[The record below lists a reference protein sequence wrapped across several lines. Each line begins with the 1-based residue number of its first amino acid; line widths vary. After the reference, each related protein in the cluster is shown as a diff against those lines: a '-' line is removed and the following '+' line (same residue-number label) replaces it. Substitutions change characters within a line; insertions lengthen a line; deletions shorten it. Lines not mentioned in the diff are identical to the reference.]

1 MDYDQALKYIE
12 GVSYLGVKP
21 GLERVSALLGR
32 LGHPERKTRFV
43 HVAGTNGKGSTSVMT
58 ASALS
63 ACGYKTGL
71 YTSPHLARVNER
83 MRLDGAEIPDGEF
96 ARVVSALSSAAEG
109 LAEPCTEFELLTAA
123 ALLWFA
129 EAGADIAVL
138 EVGMGG
144 RFDATNVIPR
154 SECAVITNI
163 GLDHTAVLGD
173 TVEAIAAEKAGI
185 FKGGRAV
192 SYEQPESVA
201 AVLRSAAAK
210 TGTELTFADFSKI
223 EPLSDSVEGQRFRF
237 EGEEYSIRL
246 LGAHQLKNAAVAFTA
261 LDTLRRSGWDLP
273 AEGVRK
279 GLAAAVWPARFELV
293 ERAPLF
299 VVDGGH
305 NPQCV
310 AATAEAI
317 RRYMPGGRC
326 VILMGV
332 LADKDWS
339 AMIDILAD
347 VAEGFVCAAPDSP
360 RALPAAD
367 LGAELLRRGLHAEVC
382 SSVPEAVEAAKALA
396 GPDGAVCSVGSLYMS
411 GAVRA
416 CFGLR

>member
-96 ARVVSALSSAAEG
+96 ARVVSALASAAEG

-173 TVEAIAAEKAGI
+173 TVEAISAEKAGI

-246 LGAHQLKNAAVAFTA
+246 LGAHQLKNAAVALTA
-261 LDTLRRSGWDLP
+261 LDALRAAGWDIP
-273 AEGVRK
+273 TEAAQK
-279 GLAAAVWPARFELV
+279 GLASAVWPARFELV
-293 ERAPLF
+293 GRSPLF

-310 AATAEAI
+310 AATAAAI
-317 RRYMPGGRC
+317 REYLPGGQC

-332 LADKDWS
+332 LADKDWR
-339 AMIDILAD
+339 AMLDTLST
-347 VAEGFVCAAPDSP
+347 VAEGFVCVTPDSP
-360 RALPAAD
+360 RALPAAE
-367 LGAELLRRGLHAEVC
+367 LGAEIMRRGLHAEVC

-396 GPDGAVCSVGSLYMS
+396 GEQGAACSVGSLYMS
-411 GAVRA
+411 GAVRE

>member
-96 ARVVSALSSAAEG
+96 ARVVSALASAAEG
-109 LAEPCTEFELLTAA
+109 LTEPCTEFELLTAA

-246 LGAHQLKNAAVAFTA
+246 LGAHQLKNAAVALTA

-332 LADKDWS
+332 LADKNWS

>member
-96 ARVVSALSSAAEG
+96 ARVVSALASAAEG

-185 FKGGRAV
+185 FKGGCAV

>member
-96 ARVVSALSSAAEG
+96 ARVVSALASAAEG

-246 LGAHQLKNAAVAFTA
+246 LGAHQLKNATVALTA

-317 RRYMPGGRC
+317 RRYMPGGHC

-332 LADKDWS
+332 LADKNWS

>member
-1 MDYDQALKYIE
+1 MDYDQALKYID

-96 ARVVSALSSAAEG
+96 ARVVSALASAAEG

-317 RRYMPGGRC
+317 RRYMPGGHC

-332 LADKDWS
+332 LADKNWS

>member
-96 ARVVSALSSAAEG
+96 ARVVSALASATEG

-210 TGTELTFADFSKI
+210 AGTELTFADFSKI

-246 LGAHQLKNAAVAFTA
+246 LGAHQLKNAAVALTA
-261 LDTLRRSGWDLP
+261 LDTLRSSGWDLP

>member
-83 MRLDGAEIPDGEF
+83 MRLDGAKIPDGEF
-96 ARVVSALSSAAEG
+96 ARVVSALASAAEG

-246 LGAHQLKNAAVAFTA
+246 LGAHQLKNAAVALTA

-299 VVDGGH
+299 VADGGH

>member
-21 GLERVSALLGR
+21 GLERISALLGR

-96 ARVVSALSSAAEG
+96 ARVVSALASATEG

-246 LGAHQLKNAAVAFTA
+246 LGAHQLKNAAVALTA
-261 LDTLRRSGWDLP
+261 LDTLRSSGWDLP

>member
-1 MDYDQALKYIE
+1 MDYQQALGYIG
-12 GVSYLGVKP
+12 GVASLGMKP
-21 GLERVSALLGR
+21 GLGRIEELLAR
-32 LGHPERKTRFV
+32 LGHPERALRFV
-43 HVAGTNGKGSTSVMT
+43 HVAGTNGKGSTSVMI
-58 ASALS
+58 AAALS
-63 ACGYKTGL
+63 AAGYRTGL
-71 YTSPHLARVNER
+71 YTSPHLLRMNER
-83 MRLDGAEIPDGEF
+83 MRLDGAEITDAELAG
-96 ARVVSALSSAAEG
+96 VVTSLAAAAEG
-109 LAEPCTEFELLTAA
+109 MAEPCTEFELLTAA

-129 EAGADIAVL
+129 RRGADIAVL
-138 EVGMGG
+138 EVGLGG
-144 RFDATNVIPR
+144 RLDATNAIPR
-154 SECAVITNI
+154 PDCAVIANI
-163 GLDHTAVLGD
+163 GLDHPDILGD
-173 TVEAIAAEKAGI
+173 SVEAIAAEKAGI

-246 LGAHQLKNAAVAFTA
+246 LGAHQLKNAAVALTA

-299 VVDGGH
+299 VADGGH

-396 GPDGAVCSVGSLYMS
+396 GEQGAACSVGSLYMS
-411 GAVRA
+411 GAVRE

>member
-1 MDYDQALKYIE
+1 MDYDQALKYID

-96 ARVVSALSSAAEG
+96 ARVVSALASAAEG

-246 LGAHQLKNAAVAFTA
+246 LGAHQLKNAAVALTA

>member
-96 ARVVSALSSAAEG
+96 ARVVSALASAAEG

-192 SYEQPESVA
+192 CYDLPDNVY
-201 AVLRSAAAK
+201 AVLRAAAER
-210 TGTELTFADFSKI
+210 TGTALTRADFSLL
-223 EPLSDSVEGQRFRF
+223 EPLADSIEGQRFRF
-237 EGEEYSIRL
+237 AGGEYSIRL
-246 LGAHQLKNAAVAFTA
+246 LGAHQLKNAALALTA
-261 LDTLRRSGWDLP
+261 LDELRAAGWDIPLE
-273 AEGVRK
+273 AAQK
-279 GLAAAVWPARFELV
+279 GLASAVWPARFELV
-293 ERAPLF
+293 GRSPLF

-310 AATAEAI
+310 AATAAAI
-317 RRYMPGGRC
+317 REYLPGGQC

-332 LADKDWS
+332 LADKDWR
-339 AMIDILAD
+339 AMLDTLST
-347 VAEGFVCAAPDSP
+347 VAEGFVCVTPDSP
-360 RALPAAD
+360 RALPAAE
-367 LGAELLRRGLHAEVC
+367 LGAEIMRRGLHAEVC
-382 SSVPEAVEAAKALA
+382 SGVPEAVEAAKALA
-396 GPDGAVCSVGSLYMS
+396 GEQGAACSVGSLYMS
-411 GAVRA
+411 GAVRE

>member
-1 MDYDQALKYIE
+1 MDYDQALKYID

-96 ARVVSALSSAAEG
+96 ARVVSALASAAEG

-246 LGAHQLKNAAVAFTA
+246 LGAHQLKNAAVALTA

-317 RRYMPGGRC
+317 RRYMPGGHC

-332 LADKDWS
+332 LADKNWS

>member
-96 ARVVSALSSAAEG
+96 ARVVSALASAAEG

-185 FKGGRAV
+185 FKGGCAV

-317 RRYMPGGRC
+317 RRYMPGGHC

-332 LADKDWS
+332 LADKNWS

>member
-96 ARVVSALSSAAEG
+96 ARVVSALASATEG

-246 LGAHQLKNAAVAFTA
+246 LGAHQLKNAAVALTA

>member
-21 GLERVSALLGR
+21 GLERISALLGR

-96 ARVVSALSSAAEG
+96 ARVVSALASAAEG
-109 LAEPCTEFELLTAA
+109 LTEPCTEFELLTAA

-246 LGAHQLKNAAVAFTA
+246 LGAHQLKNAAVALTA

-317 RRYMPGGRC
+317 RRYMPGGHC

-332 LADKDWS
+332 LADKNWS

>member
-96 ARVVSALSSAAEG
+96 ARVVSALASAAEG

-192 SYEQPESVA
+192 CYDLPDNVY
-201 AVLRSAAAK
+201 AVLRAAAER
-210 TGTELTFADFSKI
+210 TGTALTRADFSLL
-223 EPLSDSVEGQRFRF
+223 EPLADSIEGQRFRF

-246 LGAHQLKNAAVAFTA
+246 LGAHQLKNAAVALTA

-317 RRYMPGGRC
+317 RRYMPGGHC

-332 LADKDWS
+332 LADKNWS

-411 GAVRA
+411 GAVRE

>member
-96 ARVVSALSSAAEG
+96 ARVVSALASAAEG

-185 FKGGRAV
+185 FKGGCAV
-192 SYEQPESVA
+192 SYEQPDSVA

>member
-96 ARVVSALSSAAEG
+96 ARVVSALASAAEG

-192 SYEQPESVA
+192 CYDLPDNVY
-201 AVLRSAAAK
+201 AVLRAAAER
-210 TGTELTFADFSKI
+210 TGTALTRADFSLL
-223 EPLSDSVEGQRFRF
+223 EPLADSIEGQRFRF
-237 EGEEYSIRL
+237 AGGEYSIRL
-246 LGAHQLKNAAVAFTA
+246 LGAHQLKNAAVALTA
-261 LDTLRRSGWDLP
+261 LDALRAAGWDIP
-273 AEGVRK
+273 TEAAQK
-279 GLAAAVWPARFELV
+279 GLASAVWPARFELV

-317 RRYMPGGRC
+317 RRYMPGGHC

-332 LADKDWS
+332 LADKNWS

>member
-1 MDYDQALKYIE
+1 MDYDQALIYIE

-96 ARVVSALSSAAEG
+96 ARVVSALASAAEG

-246 LGAHQLKNAAVAFTA
+246 LGAHQLKNAAVALTA

-317 RRYMPGGRC
+317 RRYMPAGTASYSWASSPTRTG
-326 VILMGV
+326 
-332 LADKDWS
+332 
-339 AMIDILAD
+339 
-347 VAEGFVCAAPDSP
+347 AP
-360 RALPAAD
+360 
-367 LGAELLRRGLHAEVC
+367 
-382 SSVPEAVEAAKALA
+382 
-396 GPDGAVCSVGSLYMS
+396 
-411 GAVRA
+411 
-416 CFGLR
+416 

>member
-12 GVSYLGVKP
+12 GVSYLGVTP

-96 ARVVSALSSAAEG
+96 ARVVSALASAAEG

-246 LGAHQLKNAAVAFTA
+246 LGAHQLKNAAVALTA

-317 RRYMPGGRC
+317 RRYMPGGHC

-332 LADKDWS
+332 LADKNWS

-396 GPDGAVCSVGSLYMS
+396 GPDGAVCSVGSLSMS

>member
-96 ARVVSALSSAAEG
+96 ARVVSALASAAEG

-246 LGAHQLKNAAVAFTA
+246 LGAHQLKNAAVALTA

-299 VVDGGH
+299 VADGGH

-332 LADKDWS
+332 LADKNWS

-367 LGAELLRRGLHAEVC
+367 LGAELLRRGLHAEVY

>member
-1 MDYDQALKYIE
+1 MDYQQALGYIG
-12 GVSYLGVKP
+12 GVASLGMKP
-21 GLERVSALLGR
+21 GLERIEELLAR
-32 LGHPERKTRFV
+32 LGHPERALRFV
-43 HVAGTNGKGSTSVMT
+43 HVAGTNGKGSTSVMI
-58 ASALS
+58 AAALS
-63 ACGYKTGL
+63 AAGYRTGL

-96 ARVVSALSSAAEG
+96 ARVVSALASAAEG

-246 LGAHQLKNAAVAFTA
+246 LGAHQLKNAAVALTA
-261 LDTLRRSGWDLP
+261 LDALRAAGWDIP
-273 AEGVRK
+273 TEAAQK
-279 GLAAAVWPARFELV
+279 GLASAVWPARFELV

-317 RRYMPGGRC
+317 RHYMPGGQC

-332 LADKDWS
+332 LADKDWR
-339 AMIDILAD
+339 AMLDTLST
-347 VAEGFVCAAPDSP
+347 VAEGFVCVTPDSP
-360 RALPAAD
+360 RALPAAE
-367 LGAELLRRGLHAEVC
+367 LGAEIMRRGLHAEVC

-396 GPDGAVCSVGSLYMS
+396 GEQGAACSVGSLYMS
-411 GAVRA
+411 GAVRE

>member
-96 ARVVSALSSAAEG
+96 ARVVSALASAAEG

-246 LGAHQLKNAAVAFTA
+246 LGAHQLKNATLALTA

-317 RRYMPGGRC
+317 RRYMPGGHC

-332 LADKDWS
+332 LADKNWS

>member
-1 MDYDQALKYIE
+1 MDYQQALGYIG
-12 GVSYLGVKP
+12 GVASLGMKP
-21 GLERVSALLGR
+21 GLGRIEELLAR
-32 LGHPERKTRFV
+32 LGHPERALRFV
-43 HVAGTNGKGSTSVMT
+43 HVAGTNGKGSTSVMI
-58 ASALS
+58 AAALS
-63 ACGYKTGL
+63 AAGYRTGL
-71 YTSPHLARVNER
+71 YTSPHLLRMNER
-83 MRLDGAEIPDGEF
+83 MRLDGVEITDAELAG
-96 ARVVSALSSAAEG
+96 VVTSLAAAAEG
-109 LAEPCTEFELLTAA
+109 MAEPCTEFELLTAA

-129 EAGADIAVL
+129 RRGADIAVL
-138 EVGMGG
+138 EVGLGG
-144 RFDATNVIPR
+144 RLDATNAIPR
-154 SECAVITNI
+154 PDCAVIANI
-163 GLDHTAVLGD
+163 GLDHTDILGD
-173 TVEAIAAEKAGI
+173 SVEAIAAEKAGI

-223 EPLSDSVEGQRFRF
+223 EPLADSIEGQRFRF

-246 LGAHQLKNAAVAFTA
+246 LGAHQLKNAAVALTA

-299 VVDGGH
+299 VADGGH

-396 GPDGAVCSVGSLYMS
+396 GEQGAACSVGSLYMS

>member
-1 MDYDQALKYIE
+1 MDYQQALGYIG
-12 GVSYLGVKP
+12 GVASLGMKP
-21 GLERVSALLGR
+21 GLGRIEELLAR
-32 LGHPERKTRFV
+32 LGHPERALRFV
-43 HVAGTNGKGSTSVMT
+43 HVAGTNGKGSTSVMI
-58 ASALS
+58 AAALS
-63 ACGYKTGL
+63 AAGYRTGL
-71 YTSPHLARVNER
+71 YTSPHLLRMNER
-83 MRLDGAEIPDGEF
+83 MRLDGVEITDAELAG
-96 ARVVSALSSAAEG
+96 VVTSLAAAAEG
-109 LAEPCTEFELLTAA
+109 MAEPCTEFELLTAA

-129 EAGADIAVL
+129 RRGADIAVL
-138 EVGMGG
+138 EVGLGG
-144 RFDATNVIPR
+144 RLDATNAIPR
-154 SECAVITNI
+154 PDCAVIANI
-163 GLDHTAVLGD
+163 GLDHTDILGD
-173 TVEAIAAEKAGI
+173 SVEAIAAEKAGI

-223 EPLSDSVEGQRFRF
+223 EPLADSIEGQRFRF

-246 LGAHQLKNAAVAFTA
+246 LGAHQLKNAAVALTA

-299 VVDGGH
+299 VADGGH

-396 GPDGAVCSVGSLYMS
+396 GEQGAACSVGSLYMS
-411 GAVRA
+411 GAVRE

>member
-96 ARVVSALSSAAEG
+96 ARVVSALASAAEG

-246 LGAHQLKNAAVAFTA
+246 LGAHQLKNAAVALTA

>member
-1 MDYDQALKYIE
+1 MDYQQALGYIG
-12 GVSYLGVKP
+12 GVASLGMKP
-21 GLERVSALLGR
+21 GLGRIEELLAR
-32 LGHPERKTRFV
+32 LGHPERALRFV
-43 HVAGTNGKGSTSVMT
+43 HVAGTNGKGSTSVMI
-58 ASALS
+58 AAALS
-63 ACGYKTGL
+63 AAGYRTGL
-71 YTSPHLARVNER
+71 YTSPHLLRMNER
-83 MRLDGAEIPDGEF
+83 MRLDGVEITDAELAG
-96 ARVVSALSSAAEG
+96 VVTSLAAAAEG
-109 LAEPCTEFELLTAA
+109 MAEPCTEFELLTAA

-129 EAGADIAVL
+129 RRGADIAVL
-138 EVGMGG
+138 EVGLGG
-144 RFDATNVIPR
+144 RLDATNAIPR
-154 SECAVITNI
+154 PDCAVIANI
-163 GLDHTAVLGD
+163 GLDHTDILGD
-173 TVEAIAAEKAGI
+173 SVEAIAAEKAGI

-223 EPLSDSVEGQRFRF
+223 EPLADSIEGQRFRF

-246 LGAHQLKNAAVAFTA
+246 LGAHQLKNAAVALTA

-310 AATAEAI
+310 AATAAAI
-317 RRYMPGGRC
+317 REYLPGGQC

-332 LADKDWS
+332 LADKDWR
-339 AMIDILAD
+339 AMLDTLST
-347 VAEGFVCAAPDSP
+347 VAEGFVCVTPDSP
-360 RALPAAD
+360 RALPAAE
-367 LGAELLRRGLHAEVC
+367 LGAEIMRRGLHAEVC
-382 SSVPEAVEAAKALA
+382 SGVPEAVEAAKALA
-396 GPDGAVCSVGSLYMS
+396 GEQGAACSVGSLYMS
-411 GAVRA
+411 GAVRE

>member
-21 GLERVSALLGR
+21 GLERISALLGR

-96 ARVVSALSSAAEG
+96 ARVVSALASATEG

-246 LGAHQLKNAAVAFTA
+246 LGAHQLKNAAVALTA

-317 RRYMPGGRC
+317 RRYMPGGHC

-332 LADKDWS
+332 LADKNWS

>member
-96 ARVVSALSSAAEG
+96 ARVVSALASAAEG

-185 FKGGRAV
+185 FKGGCAV

-332 LADKDWS
+332 LADKNWS

>member
-1 MDYDQALKYIE
+1 MDYDQALKYID

-96 ARVVSALSSAAEG
+96 ARVVSALASAAEG

-246 LGAHQLKNAAVAFTA
+246 LGAHQLKNAAVALTA

-317 RRYMPGGRC
+317 RRYMPGGHC

-332 LADKDWS
+332 LADKNWS

-411 GAVRA
+411 GAVRE

>member
-96 ARVVSALSSAAEG
+96 ARVVSALASAAEG

-173 TVEAIAAEKAGI
+173 TVEAISAEKAGI

-246 LGAHQLKNAAVAFTA
+246 LGAHQLKNAAVALTA

-339 AMIDILAD
+339 AMTDILAD

>member
-43 HVAGTNGKGSTSVMT
+43 HVAGTNGKGSTSVMM

-96 ARVVSALSSAAEG
+96 ARVVSALASAAEG

-173 TVEAIAAEKAGI
+173 TVEAISAEKAGI

-246 LGAHQLKNAAVAFTA
+246 LGAHQLKNAAVALTA

-317 RRYMPGGRC
+317 RRYMPGGHC

-332 LADKDWS
+332 LADKNWS

>member
-96 ARVVSALSSAAEG
+96 ARVVSALASAAEG

-192 SYEQPESVA
+192 SYEQTESVA

-246 LGAHQLKNAAVAFTA
+246 LGAHQLKNAAVALTA

-317 RRYMPGGRC
+317 RRYMPGGHC

-332 LADKDWS
+332 LADKNWS

-396 GPDGAVCSVGSLYMS
+396 GPGGAVCSVGSLYMS

>member
-96 ARVVSALSSAAEG
+96 ARVVSALASAAEG

-246 LGAHQLKNAAVAFTA
+246 LGAHQLKNAAVALTA

-332 LADKDWS
+332 LADKNWS

>member
-32 LGHPERKTRFV
+32 LGHTERKTRFV

-96 ARVVSALSSAAEG
+96 ARVVSALASAAEG

-246 LGAHQLKNAAVAFTA
+246 LGAHQLKNAAVALTA

-317 RRYMPGGRC
+317 RRYMPGGHC

-332 LADKDWS
+332 LADKNWS

>member
-96 ARVVSALSSAAEG
+96 ARVVSALASAAEG

-246 LGAHQLKNAAVAFTA
+246 LGAHQLKNAAVALTA

-317 RRYMPGGRC
+317 RRYMPGGHC

-332 LADKDWS
+332 LADKNWS